1 MWGSFLLCAAV
12 ILLVLYVPGYFF
24 FRAFKVSRILS
35 VCCAPVYSIAAF
47 GLLPILYQKM
57 GVFCNWAVL
66 LLPAVILSLALF
78 LVLNRQRREQYGVVD
93 VNRKW
98 LLLGLYLVAGLA
110 AAWFI
115 LVSGLGDF
123 DTFYNRHDNSTHLNA
138 IRAFIESGNWSSL
151 GMNVYLASPEN
162 AIPWDLNSGFYPSAW
177 HDIVAIA
184 VSSVGCPEAVAI
196 NALNTV
202 IAGAV
207 YPISM
212 FSAMLFLFRN
222 DRMTLAIGSV
232 ITPCFNSF
240 PWYFFLKGPI
250 VGNMLSFAIVPSIC
264 ILFVVLCGKASRR
277 ASYVAIFA
285 CLALVAC
292 IALGLAQPNGLFTF
306 YVFATA
312 FLGHQLRKYLTKRYT
327 SRKTSNT
334 KKILVASAFIAV
346 VIGIW
351 AIALN
356 LPALQNIV
364 TFQYARDNGLGL
376 FNTLYD
382 TLSLGLVASY
392 PQWFLA
398 ALALIGILVFVVR
411 RDVWLLLPPVFFAI
425 AYYCARAFSSPF
437 PRQYIAGFWYSD
449 PVRLA
454 ACLTIFLT
462 PFVSLGLTALIRLLI
477 RIICELAGMC
487 DKTSI
492 GKPARIAM
500 AAILLATVTC
510 YLYFPNYSQ
519 NIWDEDKR
527 TKTPIGIMKQRISD
541 EYNTEKEQV
550 YNSEEREFVRRAAA
564 LIPEGALV
572 LNQPHDGSVFAYGLD
587 GLNTYFRSAGTFGY
601 SDTAEII
608 RHEADQIATNKNVQD
623 AVKSTG
629 AEYLILLDQGIAYE
643 DGKWLS
649 TYYDSYVPFW
659 DGLNKVTDETPGYEL
674 ILADGDMRLYKIT
687 ATEDGEGSEG

>member
-12 ILLVLYVPGYFF
+12 ILLALYVPGYFF

-35 VCCAPVYSIAAF
+35 ACCAPIYSIAAF
-47 GLLPILYQKM
+47 GLLPILYQKL

-66 LLPAVILSLALF
+66 LLPAVILSLVLF
-78 LVLNRQRREQYGVVD
+78 FALNRRGHQQYGVVD
-93 VNRKW
+93 VDRKW
-98 LLLGLYLVAGLA
+98 LLLGLYLIAGIA

-151 GMNVYLASPEN
+151 GMNAYLASPEN
-162 AIPWDLNSGFYPSAW
+162 AIPWDLTSGFYPSAW
-177 HDIVAIA
+177 HDTVAIA
-184 VSSVGCPEAVAI
+184 VSSIGCPEAVAI
-196 NALNTV
+196 NACNTV
-202 IAGAV
+202 IAGIV
-207 YPISM
+207 YPTSM
-212 FSAMLFLFRN
+212 FSAMLYLFRN
-222 DRMTLAIGSV
+222 DRTTLVVGSV

-240 PWYFFLKGPI
+240 PWYFFLKGPL
-250 VGNMLSFAIVPSIC
+250 VGNMLSFAIIPSVC
-264 ILFVVLCGKASRR
+264 VLFVLLCRR
-277 ASYVAIFA
+277 ATRKTSYIATFT
-285 CLALVAC
+285 CLALIAC
-292 IALGLAQPNGLFTF
+292 AALGLAQPNGLFTF

-312 FLGHQLRKYLTKRYT
+312 FLWHELRSNLAKRYE
-327 SRKTSNT
+327 SGGISKA
-334 KKILVASAFIAV
+334 KKLLLSFAFIAAAV
-346 VIGIW
+346 GIW

-364 TFQYARDNGLGL
+364 TFQYDRDNGLGL

-398 ALALIGILVFVVR
+398 ALALIGILIFVAR
-411 RDVWLLLPPVFFAI
+411 KDILLLFPPAFFAI
-425 AYYCARAFSSPF
+425 TYYCARAFSNPF
-437 PRQYIAGFWYSD
+437 PRQYLAGFWYSD

-462 PFVSLGLTALIRLLI
+462 PFVSLGLASLIRLLV
-477 RIICELAGMC
+477 RVVGELAGMH
-487 DKTSI
+487 DKAAI
-492 GKPARIAM
+492 GKSAKTAIAL
-500 AAILLATVTC
+500 ILLATATC

-519 NIWDEDKR
+519 NIWNEDKR
-527 TKTPIGIMKQRISD
+527 TKTPIGIMKQRISN
-541 EYNTEKEQV
+541 EYDTEREQV
-550 YNSEEREFVRRAAA
+550 YSTEEREFVQKAAS
-564 LIPEGALV
+564 LIPEGTLV

-587 GLNTYFRSAGTFGY
+587 SLNTYFRSAGTFDY
-601 SDTAEII
+601 SDTAETI
-608 RHEADQIATNKNVQD
+608 RQGADKIATDKDVQD

-629 AEYLILLDQGIAYE
+629 AEYLILLDQGVAYK

-649 TYYDSYVPFW
+649 TYYDSYVPYW